1 MFFELKLM
9 DGNKDE
15 ALRCLKL
22 AEAAL
27 ASKDKE
33 KALKFVK
40 IAKRL
45 DPAIPVDG
53 LLVACKN
60 LDSSKS
66 QCRGDSIREVPT
78 CFNASESSNGD
89 RNYTE
94 ENVKLIR
101 EIKKSKNYYA
111 ILGVEKS
118 CSVEEI
124 RKAYRKLSLKVHPDK
139 NKAPGADEAFK
150 IVSKAF
156 KCLSEEDTRR
166 QYDQTGFVEGHEFEQ
181 QYSNVGRRR
190 RRAARSEFFDDN
202 FDPDEIFRS
211 FFYGTQGDV
220 FRAQQVY
227 RARRAAGRQR
237 EHNVQGGFNWMVLL
251 QILPIFLF
259 FVFAAFPLSESHY
272 SLQRTYSYQI
282 PKVTERH
289 GVEYYVKLADFD
301 EKFPQGSSARNKIEN
316 NVLRDYKGILGR
328 YCHIEMQRRQWV
340 RDYPTPNCDKLR
352 SFAVA

>member
-1 MFFELKLM
+1 M

-27 ASKDKE
+27 ALKDKE

-45 DPAIPVDG
+45 DPEIPVDG
-53 LLVACKN
+53 LLAACEN

-66 QCRGDSIREVPT
+66 QCRGDSIREAPT
-78 CFNASESSNGD
+78 CSNASESSNGD

-94 ENVKLIR
+94 ENAKLII
-101 EIKKSKNYYA
+101 EIKKGKNYYA

-156 KCLSEEDTRR
+156 KCLNEEETRR
-166 QYDQTGFVEGHEFEQ
+166 RYDQTCFVEGYEFEQ
-181 QYSNVGRRR
+181 QYSNVRRRR
-190 RRAARSEFFDDN
+190 RRAATRSEFFDDN
-202 FDPDEIFRS
+202 SDPDEIFRS
-211 FFYGTQGDV
+211 FFYGNQGNV

-227 RARRAAGRQR
+227 RAKRATGWQR
-237 EHNVQGGFNWMVLL
+237 EPNVQGGFKWMVLL
-251 QILPIFLF
+251 QILLILF
-259 FVFAAFPLSESHY
+259 FFMFASLPLSELQY
-272 SLQRTYSYQI
+272 SLQRTYGYQI
-282 PKVTERH
+282 PRVTEMH
-289 GVEYYVKLADFD
+289 GVEYYVQLADFD

-316 NVLRDYKGILGR
+316 NVFRDYKSILGR
-328 YCHIEMQRRQWV
+328 YCHVELQRRQWV

-352 SFAVA
+352 SFAVE

>member
-1 MFFELKLM
+1 M

-15 ALRCLKL
+15 ALRCLEL

-27 ASKDKE
+27 AAKNKE
-33 KALKFVK
+33 KALKFIR

-45 DPAIPVDG
+45 DPSIQLDA
-53 LLVACKN
+53 LLSACEN

-66 QCRGDSIREVPT
+66 QSQVNRVREVPT
-78 CFNASESSNGD
+78 CSNASESSNGG

-101 EIKKSKNYYA
+101 EIKRSKDYYE

-118 CSVEEI
+118 CSGEEI

-156 KCLSEEDTRR
+156 KCLSEDESRR
-166 QYDQTGFVEGHEFEQ
+166 QYDQMGFADDYEFEHHHTHAR
-181 QYSNVGRRR
+181 RRR
-190 RRAARSEFFDDN
+190 RRATRNDFFEEE

-211 FFYGTQGDV
+211 FFYGTQDNV
-220 FRAQQVY
+220 FRNQRVY
-227 RARRAAGRQR
+227 RARGTAGQQR
-237 EHNVQGGFNWMVLL
+237 EHNVQQVGVNWIVLL
-251 QILPIFLF
+251 QILPIILF
-259 FVFAAFPLSESHY
+259 FVFASLPMSESHY
-272 SLQRTYSYQI
+272 SLQRTHTYQI
-282 PKVTERH
+282 PKVTEKH
-289 GVEYYVKLADFD
+289 GVEYYVKQADFD

-316 NVLRDYKGILGR
+316 DVTRDYKSILGR
-328 YCHIEMQRRQWV
+328 YCHLEMQRRQWV
-340 RDYPTPNCDKLR
+340 RDYPTTHCDKLR
-352 SFAVA
+352 KFAVS